1 MKFDPASALEQAHQL
16 GSFNGVNQAVN
27 DSATFAFDSGEDMT
41 ACFNGELEGA
51 FLYSRHWNPSTYTLA
66 KALAAMENTEAA
78 WVTGSGMAAIT
89 NTFLQICKS
98 GDHIIA
104 SRTIYGGTYA
114 FLKNYVPRFNIEVTF
129 IDTTNIDEVK
139 DAIKPNTKLVYTE
152 TVNNPMLQVANIP
165 ELAEVC
171 KPKEIKLVVDN
182 TFTPLIFSPINLGA
196 DIVVYSMTKFV
207 NGKNDTTAGA
217 ICASEEFINSLLDL
231 NDGTSMLLGGVL
243 DSFRASNI
251 QKNLYTLPIRMKQHS
266 TNAAYLAKRFN
277 DIGLKSIY
285 PGLKEHKGYEV
296 MRSTMNSDYGF
307 GGMIAIDLITAEKAS
322 KFMSLMQENN
332 VGYLAVSLGYFR
344 TLFSNSGKS
353 TSSEVPEDDQKKMG
367 LSEGL
372 VRFSVGLDHDI
383 EATFKTI
390 EKCYNQVK

>member
-89 NTFLQICKS
+89 NTFLQICKA

-104 SRTIYGGTYA
+104 SRTIYGGSYA

-129 IDTTNIDEVK
+129 LDTTNIEEVK
-139 DAIKPNTKLVYTE
+139 AAIKPNTRLVYTE

-165 ELAEVC
+165 ELAKVC
-171 KPKEIKLVVDN
+171 KQKNIKLVVDN
-182 TFTPLIFSPINLGA
+182 TFTPLIFSPANLGA

-266 TNAAYLAKRFN
+266 INAAYLAKRFN

-285 PGLKEHKGYEV
+285 PGLKEHKGYDV
-296 MRSTMNSDYGF
+296 MTSTMNSDYGF
-307 GGMIAIDLITAEKAS
+307 GGMIAIDLVTAKKAS

-353 TSSEVPEDDQKKMG
+353 TSSEVPEEDQKKMG